1 MNSYVILKILY
12 INILWLSDI
21 LYGCN
26 NIISEIPLLMV
37 FFISCLVLRTKNLSN
52 LFSSSGSIFYFC
64 LSKLIFDKV
73 RIKQSFNYLC

>member
-26 NIISEIPLLMV
+26 NIISEIPSLMV

-52 LFSSSGSIFYFC
+52 LFSSSGSISYFC
-64 LSKLIFDKV
+64 LSKLTFDKV